1 MVDSS
6 VASDEENGSRRSVRF
21 IESEQNKRDSCD
33 GASDNN
39 SMEENKTENLSI
51 DQTKQNE
58 NVNSNSVSPES
69 TEMMLTF
76 KLGNHVLIS
85 NNSLKPNSA
94 VRQLFPCTKQ
104 LNGKGDDES
113 IHQYLVTAE
122 SLRAFEEAKRSK
134 LPQIIQSGETD
145 ESIKR
150 AIERN
155 TLRRSLIRYE
165 PRSKKTQQKTDN
177 SLVERIKQLTC
188 DVDDDNTLDIPPRT
202 SPPGEEARNSPEVN
216 HCRNPDKSFSPS
228 SSSTTSSNSSSMSST
243 YKKITDLFGKRDKIS
258 ESQNNLTNDS
268 KLAPPSLPDLGNGAS
283 HIHEINEANHTSV
296 SKVNSTNESRKQFL
310 STLAPL
316 TACVSGLGH
325 SEEYYYHINNH
336 IGERA
341 SMASS
346 VGTEYSLEDIDEGLK
361 NGEEESKK
369 IAPDVLAGTPS
380 ASESGDELAIF
391 VQQDASR
398 IERIKKK

>member
-1 MVDSS
+1 MNR
-6 VASDEENGSRRSVRF
+6 EC
-21 IESEQNKRDSCD
+21 CD
-33 GASDNN
+33 GAHEKNAN
-39 SMEENKTENLSI
+39 VIKENHLTQQYQQHQQHQQNQQLQQQQQQQHSQKLQQDQQLKPQEN
-51 DQTKQNE
+51 TR
-58 NVNSNSVSPES
+58 NSVSPDS

-94 VRQLFPCTKQ
+94 VRQLFPCTKP
-104 LNGKGDDES
+104 LLKTSDDLDTTQ
-113 IHQYLVTAE
+113 QYLVTAE
-122 SLRAFEEAKRSK
+122 SLKAFEEAKRSK
-134 LPQIIQSGETD
+134 LPQIIQSGDTD
-145 ESIKR
+145 ESIKK

-165 PRSKKTQQKTDN
+165 PRSKKNQQKTDN

-188 DVDDDNTLDIPPRT
+188 DVDEPDSNEPRA
-202 SPPGEEARNSPEVN
+202 SPPGEEARNSPEVTKN
-216 HCRNPDKSFSPS
+216 HQSYSPSS
-228 SSSTTSSNSSSMSST
+228 SSSTTSSNSSAMSST
-243 YKKITDLFGKRDKIS
+243 YKKITDLFGKRDKPDV
-258 ESQNNLTNDS
+258 TNDTTNRQQ
-268 KLAPPSLPDLGNGAS
+268 LITAPDLGNGGPQ
-283 HIHEINEANHTSV
+283 ECLDNNVQMTRINST
-296 SKVNSTNESRKQFL
+296 TNESRKQFL

-316 TACVSGLGH
+316 TACVTSVTPAGTDD
-325 SEEYYYHINNH
+325 YYYHINNH
-336 IGERA
+336 PTDRMSI
-341 SMASS
+341 ASS

-361 NGEEESKK
+361 NDDDDNNTKK

>member
-1 MVDSS
+1 M
-6 VASDEENGSRRSVRF
+6 ASDEENGSRRSVRF

-39 SMEENKTENLSI
+39 STEENKTEENLSI
-51 DQTKQNE
+51 EQTKQNE

-188 DVDDDNTLDIPPRT
+188 DVDDDNTINIPPRT

-216 HCRNPDKSFSPS
+216 HSSRNPDKSFSPS

-243 YKKITDLFGKRDKIS
+243 YKKITDLFGKRDKMS
-258 ESQNNLTNDS
+258 ESQNNLTNDP
-268 KLAPPSLPDLGNGAS
+268 KLAPPSSLPDLGNGAS

-325 SEEYYYHINNH
+325 AEEYYYHINNH

-361 NGEEESKK
+361 NGEEDSKK

>member
-1 MVDSS
+1 
-6 VASDEENGSRRSVRF
+6 
-21 IESEQNKRDSCD
+21 
-33 GASDNN
+33 
-39 SMEENKTENLSI
+39 
-51 DQTKQNE
+51 
-58 NVNSNSVSPES
+58 
-69 TEMMLTF
+69 MMLTF

-94 VRQLFPCTKQ
+94 VRQLFPCTKPISNKNSEEDVQ
-104 LNGKGDDES
+104 
-113 IHQYLVTAE
+113 QYLVTAE
-122 SLRAFEEAKRSK
+122 SLKAFEEAKRSK

-145 ESIKR
+145 ESIKK

-165 PRSKKTQQKTDN
+165 PRSKKTVQKTDN

-188 DVDDDNTLDIPPRT
+188 DVDDTPEMQDIPPRG
-202 SPPGEEARNSPEVN
+202 SPPGEEARNSPEVTN
-216 HCRNPDKSFSPS
+216 ISSRVHDKSFSPS
-228 SSSTTSSNSSSMSST
+228 SSSTNSSNSSSVSST
-243 YKKITDLFGKRDKIS
+243 YKKITDLFAKKDKPDI
-258 ESQNNLTNDS
+258 QNNLINDAT
-268 KLAPPSLPDLGNGAS
+268 KLNPPQVPDLGGPQEFTE
-283 HIHEINEANHTSV
+283 IHYPSV
-296 SKVNSTNESRKQFL
+296 VKVSTEREGKKQFL

-316 TACVSGLGH
+316 TACVGGTTPVDD
-325 SEEYYYHINNH
+325 YYYNLNTQQPCD
-336 IGERA
+336 RL

-361 NGEEESKK
+361 NKDEDAKK

-380 ASESGDELAIF
+380 ASESGDELAMF

>member
-1 MVDSS
+1 
-6 VASDEENGSRRSVRF
+6 
-21 IESEQNKRDSCD
+21 
-33 GASDNN
+33 
-39 SMEENKTENLSI
+39 MEESPKNEHAHLKQPEQVHNSI
-51 DQTKQNE
+51 
-58 NVNSNSVSPES
+58 SPDS
-69 TEMMLTF
+69 TEMTLTF

-94 VRQLFPCTKQ
+94 VRQLFPCTKP
-104 LNGKGDDES
+104 LSGKTDEES
-113 IHQYLVTAE
+113 VQYLVTAE

-165 PRSKKTQQKTDN
+165 PRSKKTAQKTDN

-188 DVDDDNTLDIPPRT
+188 DVDEPVSENEIPPRG
-202 SPPGEEARNSPEVN
+202 SPPGEEARNSPEVLKT
-216 HCRNPDKSFSPS
+216 HQSFSPS
-228 SSSTTSSNSSSMSST
+228 SSSTTSSNSSSVSST
-243 YKKITDLFGKRDKIS
+243 YKKITDLFAKRDKPDLTS
-258 ESQNNLTNDS
+258 ETGRPQAAS
-268 KLAPPSLPDLGNGAS
+268 APDLGNGPQ
-283 HIHEINEANHTSV
+283 EYLEAHVPVT
-296 SKVNSTNESRKQFL
+296 KVNSTNEARKQFL

-316 TACVSGLGH
+316 TACVSGTGPADD
-325 SEEYYYHINNH
+325 YYYQMNNH
-336 IGERA
+336 PGERI
-341 SMASS
+341 SVASS

-361 NGEEESKK
+361 NDEDETKK

-380 ASESGDELAIF
+380 ASESGDELALF